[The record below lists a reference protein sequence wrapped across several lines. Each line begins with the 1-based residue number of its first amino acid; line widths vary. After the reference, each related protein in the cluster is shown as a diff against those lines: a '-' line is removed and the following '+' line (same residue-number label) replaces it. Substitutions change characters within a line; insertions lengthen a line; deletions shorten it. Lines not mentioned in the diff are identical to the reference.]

1 MDSLGIN
8 VGFLVVQLIGFLLTA
23 GWVIF
28 SLVTILAL
36 RRQRLPIMPQA
47 LWAALI
53 VLAPILGA
61 LAFWI
66 VRPGQPASNT

>member
-8 VGFLVVQLIGFLLTA
+8 FGFLVVQLVGFLLTA

-28 SLVTILAL
+28 SLLTLLAL
-36 RRQRLPIMPQA
+36 RRQQLPVMPQA

-66 VRPGQPASNT
+66 IRPGQPATNT

>member
-8 VGFLVVQLIGFLLTA
+8 VGFLIVQLVGLLLTA

-28 SLVTILAL
+28 SLLTILAL